1 MQQDLLLHFWVIFLY
16 WNRTEIWKKIFCCPA
31 LELFHCLPPLFRCLP
46 LWTTVRPHGKK
57 LQNATKALRFTS
69 HRQPEN
75 LWNPLVISYTLD
87 FPIWFVFCITLS
99 RNKTLISLACIFF
112 SWKDAELFLFMPCI
126 WNHNLRIYM
135 VHNLQNVY
143 GILANDGLTSFLKE
157 HLIVLLTCVFTKHL
171 VKESYEI
178 RGAGK

>member
-1 MQQDLLLHFWVIFLY
+1 MEK
-16 WNRTEIWKKIFCCPA
+16 T
-31 LELFHCLPPLFRCLP
+31 
-46 LWTTVRPHGKK
+46 
-57 LQNATKALRFTS
+57 LQNATKALKFTS

-87 FPIWFVFCITLS
+87 LPIWFVFCITLS

-171 VKESYEI
+171 VKEYLMKSGEQENKRNVPSERMKTTCSLQHLLWGSIKSYFLGYVI
-178 RGAGK
+178 IKRGRKC

>member
-1 MQQDLLLHFWVIFLY
+1 MTIDLLFF
-16 WNRTEIWKKIFCCPA
+16 
-31 LELFHCLPPLFRCLP
+31 FHP
-46 LWTTVRPHGKK
+46 
-57 LQNATKALRFTS
+57 NTKALRFTS

-75 LWNPLVISYTLD
+75 LWNPLFISYTLD
-87 FPIWFVFCITLS
+87 FPIWFVFLHYPIKKQDFNFLS
-99 RNKTLISLACIFF
+99 LYIFF
-112 SWKDAELFLFMPCI
+112 WKEAELFLFMPCI

-143 GILANDGLTSFLKE
+143 GILANEWLTSFLKE

-171 VKESYEI
+171 IRESYEN